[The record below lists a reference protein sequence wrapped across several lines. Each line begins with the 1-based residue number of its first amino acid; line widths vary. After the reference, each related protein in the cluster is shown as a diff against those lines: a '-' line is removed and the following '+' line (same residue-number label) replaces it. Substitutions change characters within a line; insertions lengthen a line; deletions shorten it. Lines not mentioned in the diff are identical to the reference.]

1 MTFPEFNENGD
12 LPVGIYKV
20 TLQEAVKHFG
30 TQNLKRRRV
39 AQRLV
44 RIYDSAIRTGHLKRF
59 IVFGSF
65 ITSKLYPNDVDV
77 FLLMDDSFDPNQ
89 VSGES
94 AIIFSNLAAQEYEG
108 ASVFWLRSFAA
119 IGGEQAAVEDWQ
131 YKRDDTR
138 RGIIEVFSYDRK

>member
-1 MTFPEFNENGD
+1 MTFPEFDKNGD
-12 LPVGIYKV
+12 LPVGIYKA
-20 TLQEAVKHFG
+20 TLPEVVEHFG
-30 TQNLKRRRV
+30 TQNLERRQV

-44 RIYDSAIRTGHLKRF
+44 RIYDLAIRTKYLKRF

-65 ITSKLYPNDVDV
+65 ITAKLYPNDVDI
-77 FLLMDDSFDPNQ
+77 FLLMDDDFEPND

-119 IGGEQAAVEDWQ
+119 IGGEQNAVEDWQ
-131 YKRDDTR
+131 YKRDETR
-138 RGIIEVFSYDRK
+138 RGIVEVIINDK

>member
-12 LPVGIYKV
+12 LPVDIYKA
-20 TLQEAVKHFG
+20 TLREVVEHFG
-30 TQNLKRRRV
+30 TQNLQRRRV

-44 RIYDSAIRTGHLKRF
+44 RIYELAVRTQHLKRF
-59 IVFGSF
+59 IIFGSF
-65 ITSKLYPNDVDV
+65 VTDKQHPNDADI
-77 FLLMDDSFDPNQ
+77 FLLMDDLFDPNQ

-119 IGGEQAAVEDWQ
+119 IGGEQNAVEDWQ
-131 YKRDDTR
+131 YKRDETR
-138 RGIIEVFSYDRK
+138 RGIVEVTSYD

>member
-12 LPVGIYKV
+12 LPIEIYQA
-20 TLQEAVKHFG
+20 TLQEVVEHFG
-30 TQNLKRRRV
+30 TPNLHRRRV

-44 RIYDSAIRTGHLKRF
+44 RIYDLAIQTKQLKRF

-65 ITSKLYPNDVDV
+65 VTEKFYPNDVDI
-77 FLLMDDSFDPNQ
+77 FLLMNDEFEPEK

-119 IGGEQAAVEDWQ
+119 IGGEQNAVEDWQ
-131 YKRDDTR
+131 YKRDETR
-138 RGIIEVFSYDRK
+138 RGIVEVIVNDK

>member
-1 MTFPEFNENGD
+1 
-12 LPVGIYKV
+12 
-20 TLQEAVKHFG
+20 
-30 TQNLKRRRV
+30 

-44 RIYDSAIRTGHLKRF
+44 RIYKLAVGTKHLKRF

-65 ITSKLYPNDVDV
+65 VTEKLYPNDVDI
-77 FLLMDDSFDPNQ
+77 FLLMNDEFDPEK

-119 IGGEQAAVEDWQ
+119 IGGERNAVEDWQ
-131 YKRDDTR
+131 YKRDETQ
-138 RGIIEVFSYDRK
+138 RGIVEVIINDK

>member
-12 LPVGIYKV
+12 LPVDVYEA
-20 TLQEAVKHFG
+20 TLQEVIDHFG
-30 TQNLKRRRV
+30 TINLERRRI

-44 RIYDSAIRTGHLKRF
+44 RIYDLAIRTKQLKRF

-65 ITSKLYPNDVDV
+65 VTEKLYPNDVDI
-77 FLLMDDSFDPNQ
+77 FLLMNDELEPEN

-94 AIIFSNLAAQEYEG
+94 AIIFSNLAAQQYEG

-119 IGGEQAAVEDWQ
+119 IGGEQNVVEDWQ
-131 YKRDDTR
+131 YKRDETR
-138 RGIIEVFSYDRK
+138 RGIVEVISYD